1 MAHHLLAGDTHLV
14 IVENDTSYR
23 YCPAA
28 AAEILG
34 LAHSDLDRL
43 RHQLGI

>member
-1 MAHHLLAGDTHLV
+1 MAHHLLAGDTYLV

-28 AAEILG
+28 PA
-34 LAHSDLDRL
+34 RKT
-43 RHQLGI
+43 